1 MKVVSWNCR
10 GLGGIQKLEV
20 IKRFK
25 TMEYASIILIQEAK
39 KSAEDSLETIKSIWT
54 KGTGIATNAHGASG
68 GLLSWWNSEQYEML
82 EAIEDRNWL
91 LIELEDKDSK
101 KKFWVGNV
109 YGPTLNAQKER
120 FWNSLEE

>member
-10 GLGGIQKLEV
+10 GLGGTQKLEV

-25 TMEYASIILIQEAK
+25 TMESASIILIQETK

-68 GLLSWWNSEQYEML
+68 GLLTLWNSEQYEML

-91 LIELEDKDSK
+91 LIKLEDK
-101 KKFWVGNV
+101 
-109 YGPTLNAQKER
+109 TAQ
-120 FWNSLEE
+120 FFFGLGMCMAQL